1 MLKSGC
7 NVLIHGVDISLFTTK
22 LKQDLAF
29 IKQAAG
35 DGQLDAGA
43 EVEGV

>member
-1 MLKSGC
+1 MIQNGC

-22 LKQDLAF
+22 LKQDIAY
-29 IKQAAG
+29 IKAGVGEKELQAG
-35 DGQLDAGA
+35 D